1 LQAQFPDAA
10 IDIEVGPQRS
20 EFAVVVDGSPV
31 FSRLE
36 QRRYPEVEEVAVLL
50 REL

>member
-1 LQAQFPDAA
+1 
-10 IDIEVGPQRS
+10 VGPQRS

-36 QRRYPEVEEVAVLL
+36 QRRYPEVEEIVALL

>member
-1 LQAQFPDAA
+1 LKAQFPAAA
-10 IDIEVGPQRS
+10 IDIEAGPHRS

-36 QRRYPEVEEVAVLL
+36 QRRYPEVEEVVVLL

>member
-1 LQAQFPDAA
+1 M
-10 IDIEVGPQRS
+10 DIEAGPQRS

-36 QRRYPEVEEVAVLL
+36 QRRYPEVEEVVAILH
-50 REL
+50 EI